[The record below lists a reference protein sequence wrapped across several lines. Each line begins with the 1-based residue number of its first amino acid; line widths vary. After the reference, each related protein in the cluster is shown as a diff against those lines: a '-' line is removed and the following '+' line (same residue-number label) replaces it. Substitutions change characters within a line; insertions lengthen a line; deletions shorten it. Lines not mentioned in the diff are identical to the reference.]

1 MAAPW
6 PASERALELS
16 VILPALDEAATIQAT
31 LEPLQG
37 WRRRGAEVLVMDG
50 GSRDGTP
57 DLAGPLADRV
67 VAAPRGRARQMNA
80 GAARARGTAL
90 LFLHA
95 DTRLATEADSAV
107 LKALEGSRHWGR
119 FDVRL
124 DGARGHPL
132 LKVVGALMN
141 ARSRLTG
148 IATGDQA
155 LFMTRKAFD
164 DAGGFPDQP
173 LMEDIAISAVL
184 KRVAGRPACLHE
196 QALTA
201 SRRWEEAG
209 IARTIGLMWALRLAY
224 FLGVAPERLARWYG

>member
-1 MAAPW
+1 MAAPS
-6 PASERALELS
+6 PASETALS
-16 VILPALDEAATIQAT
+16 VIVPTLDEAGAIQAT

-37 WRRRGAEVLVMDG
+37 WRRRGAEVLVVDG
-50 GSRDGTP
+50 GSLDGTP
-57 DLAGPLADRV
+57 ALAGPLADAV
-67 VAAPRGRARQMNA
+67 VAGPRGRARQMNA

-95 DTRLATEADSAV
+95 DTRLPADAEQAV
-107 LKALEGSRHWGR
+107 RAALDGGRRWGR

-124 DGARGHPL
+124 DGARRHPL
-132 LKVVGALMN
+132 LKAVGALMN

-155 LFMTRKAFD
+155 LFMTRRAFD
-164 DAGGFPDQP
+164 AVGGFPDQP
-173 LMEDIAISAVL
+173 LMEDVAISAAL
-184 KRVAGRPACLHE
+184 KRTAGRPACLRE

-201 SRRWEEAG
+201 SRRWEEGG

-224 FLGVAPERLARWYG
+224 FLGAAPERLARWYR